1 MCMCACVVCVCVC
14 ASVHVGVCEC
24 MCIPVHACVVEAEKE
39 LGVRTPRR
47 QEHLLA
53 TKQLHPQEGKDDN
66 EEEEEEQQTYDGL
79 HGVEEGDNQVSER
92 CPVPADRSQSGG
104 RIREMQARHGALPPH
119 PLVRAPRNLQDL
131 LCDFENTQ

>member
-1 MCMCACVVCVCVC
+1 
-14 ASVHVGVCEC
+14 
-24 MCIPVHACVVEAEKE
+24 MCIPVHVCASVPVHVCVVEAEKE

-66 EEEEEEQQTYDGL
+66 EEEEEEQQTYDGF

-104 RIREMQARHGALPPH
+104 QIREMQAFPPH
-119 PLVRAPRNLQDL
+119 PLVRALRNLQDL